1 MILTG
6 RENKIFSLLIT
17 RKRSKDI
24 AEILGISS
32 HTVDTPRRK
41 ILKKTN
47 CSTTQSLIFLH
58 VDERRK
64 GRWV

>member
-1 MILTG
+1 M
-6 RENKIFSLLIT
+6 LIT

-32 HTVDTPRRK
+32 HTVDTPSRK

-58 VDERRK
+58 IDERRK